1 MTANNLHIA
10 HRAVL
15 LTSHPRCQQRGNM
28 HGGGAKS
35 YVRSAAIN
43 PHIPPTRRVSSGPS
57 ITPSDLSAMF
67 YKVFHIFTPP
77 WLPLPLDTC
86 SRYSEY

>member
-10 HRAVL
+10 HAHGNVL

-57 ITPSDLSAMF
+57 ITPSDLSPMF
-67 YKVFHIFTPP
+67 YKVFLIFTMA
-77 WLPLPLDTC
+77 
-86 SRYSEY
+86 SFSIRYMIEE